1 MKSTLFRP
9 VVFHIA
15 SAAVGKSGT
24 IISSKRLL
32 LWGGGIN
39 YDLAK
44 TMEKL
49 TEGDDLY
56 GDVVINYLNRT
67 ACEWVTYPTALISVQ
82 IFNDDIYTG
91 GLFLFYPWIDRFS
104 IDASF
109 ARH

>member
-1 MKSTLFRP
+1 MKNARHEIRSVPACCVPHRL
-9 VVFHIA
+9 

-67 ACEWVTYPTALISVQ
+67 ACE
-82 IFNDDIYTG
+82 
-91 GLFLFYPWIDRFS
+91 
-104 IDASF
+104 
-109 ARH
+109 